1 VELRHKPSALAVG
14 SLTPNLP
21 VLGKKYG
28 RLIPK
33 IKTALESLQGAAALA
48 AAHAL
53 EEDQPIEIPVDGQ
66 TLWLEPAEVLVEATS
81 PAGYA
86 VAEGNGVLVALDTT
100 LTPELRLEG
109 QTRDL
114 VRFIQDA
121 RKAAGFAI
129 TDRIHVTLLFSIL
142 QENLGNLER
151 RGDFFLFPGKGKGAH
166 RRRTHEGTQE
176 QPGDH
181 HPPGRTVRATDSAGG
196 GFLRDGWTC
205 RRDCPGR

>member
-1 VELRHKPSALAVG
+1 MGDELVTYRFK
-14 SLTPNLP
+14 PNLP

-33 IKTALESLQGAAALA
+33 INTALESLQGVAALA

-53 EEDQPIEIPVDGQ
+53 EEDQLIEIQVDGH
-66 TLWLEPAEVLVEATS
+66 TPWLEPAEALVEATS

-86 VAEGNGVLVALDTT
+86 VAEGSGVLVALDTT

-109 QTRDL
+109 QARDL

-129 TDRIHVTLLFSIL
+129 TDRIYVTLQPRAGLDIEPMLAAQDDYIRSETL
-142 QENLGNLER
+142 ASTLDVGMTEEGSYTTEAELEDGVVVGVR
-151 RGDFFLFPGKGKGAH
+151 R
-166 RRRTHEGTQE
+166 
-176 QPGDH
+176 
-181 HPPGRTVRATDSAGG
+181 
-196 GFLRDGWTC
+196 
-205 RRDCPGR
+205 